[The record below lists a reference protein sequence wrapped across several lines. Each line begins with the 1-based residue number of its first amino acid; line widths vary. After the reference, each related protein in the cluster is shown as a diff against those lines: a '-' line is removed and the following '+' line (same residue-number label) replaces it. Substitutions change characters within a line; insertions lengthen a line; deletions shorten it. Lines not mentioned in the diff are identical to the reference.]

1 MLAKTFGCCRYVYN
15 WALEQNE
22 KAFNETG
29 KNVSRIEMQKKVIYE
44 LREVSAPWMREVS
57 SQAIAFAVL
66 DLYNAYDLFFK
77 GLNGFPQKR
86 SKYHRQHY
94 HDRAHSPKAIKVDY
108 EKGLITIPKIKDIP
122 CVFHR
127 RFNGRIKQ
135 ISVEL
140 VPSGKYNIS
149 LLVEDGL
156 DNPAAPD
163 IELDNALGIDTG
175 LERFATL
182 SDGQIYEPTH
192 YARQERRKLKLLS
205 RQLEK
210 KQIGSRQFCIYKK
223 RIAKLHEHIANK
235 RNDHV
240 HKITHYLAYE
250 NQATTICVENLN
262 IEGMMHNKHLAYN
275 VNDAGLGAF
284 YRQLEYKCRLAG
296 KNYIKIDRWA
306 PSSRTCSNCGHIYKT
321 LTMDE
326 REWMCPKCGMHHDRD
341 LNAAINIK
349 HFGLSEQKTLPAGR
363 GEVTPV
369 EQPLVDDRSSEPKK
383 LRWRKSARRVR
394 EEKRQSRC
402 DTDRRVREDE
412 TGKEKGDTRKP

>member
-1 MLAKTFGCCRYVYN
+1 MLAKTFGCCRVAYN

-44 LREVSAPWMREVS
+44 LREVSAPWIREVS

-94 HDRAHSPKAIKVDY
+94 HDRAHSPKSIKVDY

-127 RFNGRIKQ
+127 RFNGCIKQ
-135 ISVEL
+135 IAVEL

-156 DNPAAPD
+156 DNPATSD

-192 YARQERRKLKLLS
+192 YARKERRKLKLLS

-210 KQIGSRQFCIYKK
+210 KQIGRK
-223 RIAKLHEHIANK
+223 R
-235 RNDHV
+235 
-240 HKITHYLAYE
+240 
-250 NQATTICVENLN
+250 
-262 IEGMMHNKHLAYN
+262 
-275 VNDAGLGAF
+275 
-284 YRQLEYKCRLAG
+284 G
-296 KNYIKIDRWA
+296 KGY
-306 PSSRTCSNCGHIYKT
+306 C
-321 LTMDE
+321 
-326 REWMCPKCGMHHDRD
+326 
-341 LNAAINIK
+341 
-349 HFGLSEQKTLPAGR
+349 
-363 GEVTPV
+363 
-369 EQPLVDDRSSEPKK
+369 
-383 LRWRKSARRVR
+383 
-394 EEKRQSRC
+394 
-402 DTDRRVREDE
+402 
-412 TGKEKGDTRKP
+412 